1 MGKVHGD
8 IIAFPLVKSGNISRK
23 LLTKI
28 IKKKTKVLSGY
39 SDGFLVLCRSQER
52 CGRKLALARSRTYA
66 FIPRV

>member
-39 SDGFLVLCRSQER
+39 TGCIRN
-52 CGRKLALARSRTYA
+52 
-66 FIPRV
+66 

>member
-39 SDGFLVLCRSQER
+39 NEAGSYGSDG
-52 CGRKLALARSRTYA
+52 CGS
-66 FIPRV
+66 F